1 MIQLAVTAIGD
12 VSPGQAKH
20 LNREKYL
27 IFQNRPQFMT
37 RRELIE
43 NFGILKLIHPTLL
56 PFT

>member
-37 RRELIE
+37 RR
-43 NFGILKLIHPTLL
+43 
-56 PFT
+56 